1 MNPETARAQMLSQ
14 QIRTSEVTDAR
25 VLDVLATTPREAY
38 VPEGFAEMAFAD
50 TAIPLSHG
58 QKMLTPQLEGQ
69 ILQTLQ
75 IRSIEEVCVIGTGS
89 GYLTACVSRLAAR
102 VHSIDIFADFVA
114 AAEQRFAEQRLEG
127 INVEV
132 ADATVCEWP
141 GQFEV
146 GIISAALPHLS
157 PRYTDLLK
165 PGGRLLAFTGA
176 APVIRA
182 QLVTKLTDDSF
193 TTDNLFETSIE
204 PMINARPDDA
214 FEL

>member
-1 MNPETARAQMLSQ
+1 MLSQ
-14 QIRTSEVTDAR
+14 QIRTCEVSDSR

-38 VPEGFAEMAFAD
+38 VPEGFAELAFAD
-50 TAIPLSHG
+50 TAIPLG
-58 QKMLTPQLEGQ
+58 NGRKMLTPQLEGQ

-75 IRSIEEVCVIGTGS
+75 IQSIEEVCVIGTGS

-102 VHSIDIFADFVA
+102 VHSIEIFADFVSA
-114 AAEQRFAEQRLEG
+114 AQQRFAEQRLDN

-132 ADATVCEWP
+132 ADATACDWP
-141 GQFEV
+141 GQFDA
-146 GIISAALPHLS
+146 GIISAALPHLT

-165 PGGRLLAFTGA
+165 PGGRLLVFTGV

-182 QLVTKLTDDSF
+182 QLVTRLTDDSLE
-193 TTDNLFETSIE
+193 TDNLFETSIE
-204 PMINARPDDA
+204 PMINARPDDT